1 VTPAAL
7 RVEDSGG
14 SGEAVI
20 LAHAI
25 GCDARM
31 WEEVAPRLASR
42 YRVLRVDARGHGGS
56 PVTPRPYSLGGLAAD
71 FAAALDRLGVQRAHW
86 VGLSMGGMIGQAFAL
101 RHPDRVNRL
110 VLSNTSSSYGAQGR
124 GMWEARK
131 KLVRESGMA
140 ALHDLMVSRNFS
152 ESFRLEHP
160 QKIAEAMKPLTSTS
174 VEGYVGCCDA
184 IAALEYTAS
193 LPRIR
198 ARTLVIAGSLDPGT
212 PVAMAEV
219 LACGIP
225 DSQLAVIDGAAHL
238 SAYEKP
244 VEYARLVGRFL
255 DTPES

>member
-1 VTPAAL
+1 MIHFT
-7 RVEDSGG
+7 DSGG
-14 SGEAVI
+14 TGVPV
-20 LAHAI
+20 LLVHAI
-25 GCDARM
+25 GCDHRM
-31 WEEVAPRLASR
+31 WDGLGTALSPRF
-42 YRVLRVDARGHGGS
+42 RVIRMDVRGHGRS
-56 PVTPRPYSLGGLAAD
+56 AVTPRPYSLDQLADDARD
-71 FAAALDRLGVQRAHW
+71 LLDSLKIDKAHW

-101 RHPDRVNRL
+101 RHPDRLNRL

-152 ESFRLEHP
+152 EPYRREHP
-160 QKIAEAMKPLTSTS
+160 EKIVEAMRPLATTS

-184 IAALEYTAS
+184 LAQLEYTAS

-219 LACGIP
+219 LASGIP

>member
-1 VTPAAL
+1 MSTVAL
-7 RVEDSGG
+7 HAESHGAGPPV
-14 SGEAVI
+14 
-20 LAHAI
+20 LFAHAI
-25 GCDARM
+25 AYDHRM
-31 WEEVAPRLASR
+31 WMPVLEHFGNKRQAIVADL
-42 YRVLRVDARGHGGS
+42 RGHGQS
-56 PVTPRPYSLGGLAAD
+56 PVPPGPYTLEAMADDCAALLDRFGHAKAD
-71 FAAALDRLGVQRAHW
+71 F
-86 VGLSMGGMIGQAFAL
+86 VGLSLGGMIGQAFAL
-101 RHPDRVNRL
+101 RHPDRLNRL

-152 ESFRLEHP
+152 EPYRREHP
-160 QKIAEAMKPLTSTS
+160 EKIVEAMRPLATTS

-184 IAALEYTAS
+184 LAQLEYTAS

-219 LACGIP
+219 LASGIP

>member
-1 VTPAAL
+1 ML
-7 RVEDSGG
+7 F
-14 SGEAVI
+14 
-20 LAHAI
+20 AHAI
-25 GCDARM
+25 AYDHRM
-31 WEEVAPRLASR
+31 WMPMLEHFGNKRQAIVADL
-42 YRVLRVDARGHGGS
+42 RGHGQS
-56 PVTPRPYSLGGLAAD
+56 PVPPGPYTLEAMADDCAALLDRFGHAKADFVGLSLGGM
-71 FAAALDRLGVQRAHW
+71 V
-86 VGLSMGGMIGQAFAL
+86 GQAFAL

-131 KLVRESGMA
+131 KLVRESGMG

-152 ESFRLEHP
+152 ESYRLGHP
-160 QKIAEAMKPLTSTS
+160 GKISEAMQPLATTS
-174 VEGYVGCCDA
+174 VEGYAGCCDA
-184 IAALEYTAS
+184 IAELEYTAS

-219 LACGIP
+219 LASGIP
-225 DSQLAVIDGAAHL
+225 DSRLAVIDGAAHL

-244 VEYARLVGRFL
+244 AEYATLVGRFL